1 MATKEETELQKKIM
15 LELSK
20 YGIVIRQQSGTFQVV
35 DNIDQVM
42 KYGAKPKIRYIK
54 CGFPGISDLQFIR
67 DDGRLIVFMEV
78 KTHRKGSKP
87 SDEQENFINFI
98 NAKNSPNLKAVIVRS
113 VEDALKSIGVD
124 YAT

>member
-1 MATKEETELQKKIM
+1 MATKEETILQDKIM

-20 YGIVIRQQSGTFQVV
+20 YGICIRQQSGLFYTE
-35 DNIDQVM
+35 
-42 KYGAKPKIRYIK
+42 YGGKVRV
-54 CGFPGISDLQFIR
+54 GFPGISDLQFIR

-78 KTHRKGSKP
+78 KTHRKGSKT

-113 VEDALKSIGVD
+113 VEDALKSIGVN